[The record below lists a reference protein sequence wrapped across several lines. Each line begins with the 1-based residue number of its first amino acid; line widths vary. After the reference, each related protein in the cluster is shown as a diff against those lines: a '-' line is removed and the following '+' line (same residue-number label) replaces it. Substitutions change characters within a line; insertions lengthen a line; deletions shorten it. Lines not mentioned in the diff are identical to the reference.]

1 MVNESGSLTFTG
13 IALLTIL
20 ALPVAVLA
28 VPVLAMLRRALGV
41 TPGRAW
47 RTSLAEVAIVYG
59 TVPFVLLTMVPGPM
73 AGLVDGSV
81 SLVPLADLP
90 TMTTVGVVGNLLLF
104 AAAGFFG
111 PIRFR
116 ALRSVGRVLALG
128 VAGSVTIETLQYTL
142 RLDRVS
148 SIDDVLLNAGGAAL
162 AAILSWPWWRRRR
175 SVPPTSDQRR
185 GDLVEAGSA

>member
-1 MVNESGSLTFTG
+1 MVNESGSLTFVG

-20 ALPVAVLA
+20 ALPLAVLA
-28 VPVLAMLRRALGV
+28 VPVLALLRRALGLA
-41 TPGRAW
+41 PGRAW
-47 RTSLAEVAIVYG
+47 RRSLAEVAIVYG

-73 AGLVDGSV
+73 AGRVDGSV
-81 SLVPLADLP
+81 SLVPLEDLP
-90 TMTTVGVVGNLLLF
+90 TMTTVGVVGNLLIF

-128 VAGSVTIETLQYTL
+128 IAGSVTIETLQYTL

-148 SIDDVLLNAGGAAL
+148 SIDDVLLNAGGAAV
-162 AAILSWPWWRRRR
+162 AAVLSWPVWRRRR
-175 SVPPTSDQRR
+175 PRPTASAERR
-185 GDLVEAGSA
+185 RDLVEAGSA

>member
-1 MVNESGSLTFTG
+1 MMNESGSLTFMG

-20 ALPVAVLA
+20 ALPVAMAA
-28 VPVLAMLRRALGV
+28 VPLLALLRRGFGLA
-41 TPGRAW
+41 PGRAW

-73 AGLVDGSV
+73 AGQVDGSV
-81 SLVPLADLP
+81 SLVPLEDLP
-90 TMTTVGVVGNLLLF
+90 TMTPIGVVGNLLIF

-116 ALRSVGRVLALG
+116 VLRSVGRVLVLG
-128 VAGSVTIETLQYTL
+128 IAGSVTIETLQHTL

-148 SIDDVLLNAGGAAL
+148 SIDDVLLNAGGATV
-162 AAILSWPWWRRRR
+162 AAILSWPWWRQCTATAPSTANSNGLVR
-175 SVPPTSDQRR
+175 SV
-185 GDLVEAGSA
+185 